1 MHKIYMLL
9 VFFLIGIS
17 ANGQQIEKSVK
28 GTFLLKNGTIHTV
41 TEGTLMADVLIK
53 NGLIAEVGE
62 NLSASGATIIDCT
75 DKHVY
80 PGFIDG
86 GTRLGLSEVGS
97 VSLTQDYN
105 ELGDFIPH
113 MQTLTAVNPN
123 SAAIPVTRTNG
134 VTTVIVT
141 PAGGLFPGT
150 ASLINL
156 IGYTPDQMYGG
167 YNAIVVNFPSSGR
180 RGRFDRRSD
189 EDIKKAEEE
198 ALKKLNDIMD
208 KARLYSKIDSSTMV
222 GKKSRN
228 DYNPQMDALLPVIEG
243 ETHLMIEVNKD
254 KDILAAIKWVKEQNV
269 KAIFTGVAEGYRV
282 AKELAEANIPVITGP
297 VLATPSRSSDRYD
310 APYANAGKMQNA
322 GVKVA
327 LRTMEIENVRNLP
340 FNAGFA
346 AAYGMG
352 KEEALKSITITPAE
366 IFGLE
371 DRYGSIEK
379 NKIANLLICNGDPFE
394 TKTEIEHLFITGWK
408 VPMENRHTLLY
419 DEFLDRTP
427 GLKN

>member
-1 MHKIYMLL
+1 MQKLYMILMLL
-9 VFFLIGIS
+9 LSGTMI
-17 ANGQQIEKSVK
+17 NGQQVQKAVN
-28 GTFLLKNGTIHTV
+28 GTFLLKNGTVHTV
-41 TEGTLMADVLIK
+41 TKGTLMTDVLIRD
-53 NGLIAEVGE
+53 GLIAEVGE
-62 NLSASGATIIDCT
+62 NISATGATTIDCT
-75 DKHVY
+75 GKHIY

-97 VSLTQDYN
+97 VSLTQDFN

-134 VTTVIVT
+134 VTTVIIT
-141 PAGGLFPGT
+141 PSGGLFPGT

-156 IGYTPDQMYGG
+156 IGYTPDQMFAGFSG
-167 YNAIVVNFPSSGR
+167 IAVNFPSSGR
-180 RGRFDRRSD
+180 RGRWDRRSD
-189 EDIKKAEEE
+189 EEIKKSEEQ

-208 KARLYSKIDSSTMV
+208 KARLYSKIDSSGMAEN
-222 GKKSRN
+222 KSRN
-228 DYNPQMDALLPVIEG
+228 DYNPQMDALLPVLKG
-243 ETHLMIEVNKD
+243 EMPLMIEVNKD
-254 KDILAAIKWVKEQNV
+254 KDIKAAIKWVEEQKL
-269 KAIFTGVAEGYRV
+269 KAIFVGVAEGYRV
-282 AKELAEANIPVITGP
+282 AKELADANIPVITGP

-310 APYANAGKMQNA
+310 APYANAGKMHNA

-352 KEEALKSITITPAE
+352 KEDALKSITIVPAE

-379 NKIANLLICNGDPFE
+379 NKVANLLVSNGDPFE
-394 TKTEIEHLFITGWK
+394 TKTDIEHLFISGWK
-408 VPMENRHTLLY
+408 VPLENRHTLLY
-419 DEFLDRTP
+419 DEFLERTP
-427 GLKN
+427 GLKD

>member
-1 MHKIYMLL
+1 MLL
-9 VFFLIGIS
+9 LVIGTMIS
-17 ANGQQIEKSVK
+17 AQQIQKAEK
-28 GTFLLKNGTIHTV
+28 GTFLLKNGTVHTV
-41 TEGTLMADVLIK
+41 TKGTLVADILVK
-53 NGLIAEVGE
+53 NGLIADIGS
-62 NLSASGATIIDCT
+62 NLSATGAKIVDCT

-150 ASLINL
+150 ATLINL
-156 IGYTPDQMYGG
+156 VGYTPDQMYGG
-167 YNAIVVNFPSSGR
+167 FNAIVVNFPSSGR
-180 RGRFDRRSD
+180 RGRRDNRSD
-189 EDIKKAEEE
+189 EDIKKAEEK
-198 ALKKLNDIMD
+198 ALEKLNDIVD
-208 KARLYSKIDSSTMV
+208 KARLYSKIDSAAMAE
-222 GKKSRN
+222 KKSRN
-228 DYNPQMDALLPVIEG
+228 DYNPQMDALVPVLRG
-243 ETHLMIEVNKD
+243 EVPLMIEVNKD
-254 KDILAAIKWVKEQNV
+254 KDIKAAIKWVKEQKIN
-269 KAIFTGVAEGYRV
+269 AIFTGVAEGYRV
-282 AKELAEANIPVITGP
+282 ANELAEAKIPVITGP
-297 VLATPSRSSDRYD
+297 VLSTPSRSSDSYD
-310 APYANAGKMQNA
+310 APYANAGKMLKA

-352 KEEALKSITITPAE
+352 IEEALKSITIIPAE
-366 IFGLE
+366 IFGLD

-379 NKIANLLICNGDPFE
+379 NKIANLLVSNGDPFE
-394 TKTEIEHLFITGWK
+394 TKTDIEHLFISGWK
-408 VPMENRHTLLY
+408 VPIENRHTLLY
-419 DEFLDRTP
+419 DEFLERTP